1 MVYVDLFIFIGY
13 NVNEIKRGYI
23 VNIKL
28 KEMWENMYRKIIKW
42 LIRKFV
48 FLLDKDDSL
57 LVYSFGKDEVT
68 DYYIF
73 AERFY
78 EDKHMFGVKEEV
90 LKGE

>member
-1 MVYVDLFIFIGY
+1 MVYVDLFIFICY